1 MFTFGRGELVEIN
14 KMQKHLTTDVLGRSA
29 FCFSSLDSTS
39 TYIRSMWKSLPCGHT
54 VASAEQHSGRGRT
67 GKSFYSPKDSGLYF
81 SFLLKDSKYISDPL
95 FTVKISY
102 ALLLAIDEITGTNS
116 AKIKWVNDIY
126 AGQKKVAGIL
136 CEFLKDKEKEAI
148 IVGIGVNLSF
158 NKGEAPQEIR
168 NIAGSLENLAR
179 KKYMP
184 EELMAKILNQVEKL
198 YSGEITDEQF
208 LSLYRA
214 RSAVL
219 GKEINVVKPDGNHR
233 AAALEIADDAGLIV
247 RYENGI
253 MEKLTAGE
261 ISIVL

>member
-1 MFTFGRGELVEIN
+1 
-14 KMQKHLTTDVLGRSA
+14 MQKHLKTKVLGKSG

-39 TYIRSMWKSLPCGHT
+39 TYIRSMWKTLPCGHT
-54 VASAEQHSGRGRT
+54 VVSREQHSGRGRT

-81 SFLLKDSKYISDPL
+81 SFLLKDEKYINDPL

-102 ALLLAIDEITGTNS
+102 ALLCAIDEITGTES

-136 CEFLKDKEKEAI
+136 CEFVKDEDKQAI
-148 IVGIGVNLSF
+148 IVGIGVNLTF
-158 NKGEAPQEIR
+158 NKGEAPQELR
-168 NIAGSLENLAR
+168 HTVGSLENIAR
-179 KKYMP
+179 KKYSP
-184 EELMAKILNQVEKL
+184 DELVAKILNHTEML
-198 YSGEITDEQF
+198 YSGKMTNAQF

-219 GKEINVVKPDGNHR
+219 GKEINVMKADGMHR
-233 AAALEIADDAGLIV
+233 AAALDIADDAGLVV

-253 MEKLTAGE
+253 TEKLTAGE